1 MTQQSWWG
9 DMLPVLITLGIVAL
23 LLGGL
28 HMWMKRHK
36 PADPDTHLPR
46 QLMVLGAWA
55 LALLLITLAL
65 PLSDSTRGQVL
76 SLIGVVITALI
87 ALSSTTLVANM
98 MAGVLLRIVNSL
110 RPGDFIRVGEHFGRV
125 SERGLFHI
133 EMQTE
138 DRDLMTLPNMHLITN
153 PVTVVHDTG
162 TIISATVSLGYDV
175 HRKQIEKLLKQA
187 AVDAELNDPFMQI
200 LELGDYSVLYRIA
213 GRLDD
218 VSSLITA
225 RSRLR
230 ACMLDVLH
238 GAEIE
243 IVSPSFMNQRPQ
255 TQGKKTIPR
264 PERPTL
270 LVDESE
276 PQTKVE
282 DMVFD
287 KAEQASQE
295 TQRRKRIDEI
305 KQSLSQMPEELKE
318 SPERR
323 ALEQEINALLAEEE
337 QAEAEAKGKSSTN
350 AS

>member
-1 MTQQSWWG
+1 MTQQPWLEN
-9 DMLPVLITLGIVAL
+9 MLPVLITLSVVAL

-28 HMWMKRHK
+28 HMWMRRHK

-55 LALLLITLAL
+55 LALLLVTLAL
-65 PLSDSTRGQVL
+65 PLSDATRGQVL

-125 SERGLFHI
+125 SERGLFHV

-138 DRDLMTLPNMHLITN
+138 DRDLMTLPNMLLITN

-162 TIISATVSLGYDV
+162 TIISATVSLGYYV
-175 HRKQIEKLLKQA
+175 HRKHIEKLLKQA
-187 AVDAELNDPFMQI
+187 AEEAELSDPFVQI
-200 LELGDYSVLYRIA
+200 LELGDFSVLYRIA

-230 ACMLDVLH
+230 ACMLDTLH
-238 GAEIE
+238 EAEVE
-243 IVSPSFMNQRPQ
+243 IVSPTFMNQRPQ
-255 TQGKKTIPR
+255 KDGQKAIPR
-264 PERPTL
+264 PQRKAL
-270 LVDESE
+270 LVDEEE

-305 KQSLSQMPEELKE
+305 KLSLSQMPEDLKD

-337 QAEAEAKGKSSTN
+337 QASAQDKSTST
-350 AS
+350 

>member
-1 MTQQSWWG
+1 MTQQPWLEN
-9 DMLPVLITLGIVAL
+9 MLPVLITLSVVAL

-28 HMWMKRHK
+28 HMWMRRHK

-55 LALLLITLAL
+55 LALLLVTLAL
-65 PLSDSTRGQVL
+65 PLSDATRGQVL

-125 SERGLFHI
+125 SERGLFHV

-138 DRDLMTLPNMHLITN
+138 DRDLMTLPNMLLITN

-175 HRKQIEKLLKQA
+175 HRKHIEKLLKQA
-187 AVDAELNDPFMQI
+187 AEEAELSDPFVQI
-200 LELGDYSVLYRIA
+200 LELGDFSVLYRIA

-230 ACMLDVLH
+230 ACMLDTLH
-238 GAEIE
+238 EAEVE
-243 IVSPSFMNQRPQ
+243 IVSPTFMNQRPQ
-255 TQGKKTIPR
+255 KDGQKAIPR
-264 PERPTL
+264 PQRKAL
-270 LVDESE
+270 LVDEEE

-305 KQSLSQMPEELKE
+305 KLSLSQMPEDLKD

-337 QAEAEAKGKSSTN
+337 QASAQDKSTST
-350 AS
+350 

>member
-1 MTQQSWWG
+1 MTLPQWLG
-9 DMLPVLITLGIVAL
+9 DFVPLLINLGLVTL
-23 LLGGL
+23 LLGAL
-28 HMWMKRHK
+28 HMWMHRHQ
-36 PADPDTHLPR
+36 PADPDAHLPR
-46 QLMVLGAWA
+46 QMMVLGAWA
-55 LALLLITLAL
+55 LALLLTILAL
-65 PLSDSTRGQVL
+65 PISDTTRGQVL

-98 MAGVLLRIVNSL
+98 MAGLLLRIVNSF

-125 SERGLFHI
+125 SERGLFHT

-187 AVDAELNDPFMQI
+187 AADAELNDAFVQI
-200 LELGDYSVLYRIA
+200 LELGDFSVLYRIA

-230 ACMLDVLH
+230 ACMLDTLH
-238 GAEIE
+238 DAGVE
-243 IVSPSFMNQRPQ
+243 IVSPTFMNQRPQ
-255 TQGKKTIPR
+255 TDGQKAIPR
-264 PERPTL
+264 PERKTL
-270 LVDESE
+270 LADEEE

-305 KQSLSQMPEELKE
+305 KQSLSQMTEAQKD

-323 ALEQEINALLAEEE
+323 ALEQELNSLLAEEE
-337 QAEAEAKGKSSTN
+337 QTN
-350 AS
+350 AQDKSAQPAS

>member
-1 MTQQSWWG
+1 MTQHPWLEN
-9 DMLPVLITLGIVAL
+9 MLPVLITLSVVAL

-28 HMWMKRHK
+28 HMWLRRHK
-36 PADPDTHLPR
+36 PADPDTQLPR

-65 PLSDSTRGQVL
+65 PLSDATRGQVL

-125 SERGLFHI
+125 SERGLFHV

-138 DRDLMTLPNMHLITN
+138 DRDLMTLPNMLLITN

-175 HRKQIEKLLKQA
+175 HRKHIEKLLKQA
-187 AVDAELNDPFMQI
+187 AEEAELSDPFVQI
-200 LELGDYSVLYRIA
+200 LELGDFSVLYRIA

-230 ACMLDVLH
+230 ACMLDTLH
-238 GAEIE
+238 EAEVE
-243 IVSPSFMNQRPQ
+243 IVSPTFMNQRPQ
-255 TQGKKTIPR
+255 KDGQKAIPR
-264 PERPTL
+264 PQRKTL
-270 LVDESE
+270 LVAEDE

-287 KAEQASQE
+287 KAEQASQD

-305 KQSLSQMPEELKE
+305 KLSLSQMPEELKD

-323 ALEQEINALLAEEE
+323 ALEQEINALLAEQE
-337 QAEAEAKGKSSTN
+337 QASVQNKNTGT
-350 AS
+350 

>member
-1 MTQQSWWG
+1 MTQQAWWG
-9 DMLPVLITLGIVAL
+9 DMLPVLITLGVVAL

-28 HMWMKRHK
+28 HLWMRRHK

-65 PLSDSTRGQVL
+65 PLSDATRGQVL
-76 SLIGVVITALI
+76 SLIGLIITALI

-175 HRKQIEKLLKQA
+175 HRRHIEKLLKQA
-187 AVDAELNDPFMQI
+187 ATDAELNDAFVQI
-200 LELGDYSVLYRIA
+200 LELGDFSVVYRIA

-218 VSSLITA
+218 VSSLITS

-238 GAEIE
+238 GDGIE
-243 IVSPSFMNQRPQ
+243 IVSPTYMNQRPQ
-255 TQGKKTIPR
+255 TEGKKAIPQ
-264 PERPTL
+264 PERTPL
-270 LVDESE
+270 LSEDDEQQ
-276 PQTKVE
+276 PKVE

-295 TQRRKRIDEI
+295 TLRRKRIDEI
-305 KQSLSQMPEELKE
+305 KQSLSQMSEEQKD
-318 SPERR
+318 SPERQT
-323 ALEQEINALLAEEE
+323 LKQELKALLAEEE
-337 QAEAEAKGKSSTN
+337 QASETEEAQ